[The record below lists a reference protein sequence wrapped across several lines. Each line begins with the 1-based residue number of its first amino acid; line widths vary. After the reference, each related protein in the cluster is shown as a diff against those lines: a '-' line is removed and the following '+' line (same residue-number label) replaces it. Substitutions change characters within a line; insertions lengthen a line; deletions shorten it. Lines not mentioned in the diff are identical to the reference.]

1 MEATAATRIQ
11 HIAMNKIVKKFPGV
25 LAVNNVDFDVHS
37 GEIHALLGENGAG
50 KSTLMKI
57 LYGLYQA
64 DEGTITI
71 DGQSVQVTSPTEA
84 ISHGIGMIHQ
94 HFMLVPS
101 LTVAENVSLGMK
113 SSRGFRLDLDVVS
126 QRLLELSQHYNLHID
141 PSRPIWQLSVGE
153 RQRVEILRALYK
165 GTDLLILDEPTA
177 VLTPQEADN
186 LFDTLRIMAND
197 GHSLVFISHK
207 LNEVLKLTHRISVL
221 RGGTHVAT
229 IPTADA
235 TKEIL
240 AEMMVGHPVV
250 FQYEYEDVV
259 PGKPRLIL
267 DNVTARGETGDERLK
282 HVSFEVRAGEIVGIA
297 GVSGNGQRELAEV
310 ITGLRRV
317 DRGSIT
323 LGKRESI
330 TNAPAARIK
339 DMQVSYIPEE
349 RMEDGIVKE
358 FSITEN
364 YVLRDFRD
372 PKFTRGRWFMNFSA
386 ISELCQRAIK
396 HYEIKTPSQKTKIRN
411 LSGGNIQKLILARE
425 LDAEPEVI
433 IAAQPTR
440 GVDIGAIEYIHRRLL
455 EQRSQGTAILLISED
470 LDEILLLA
478 DRILVM
484 YEGEIV
490 GELKRDE
497 VQIERLGAMMAG
509 AG

>member
-1 MEATAATRIQ
+1 
-11 HIAMNKIVKKFPGV
+11 
-25 LAVNNVDFDVHS
+25 
-37 GEIHALLGENGAG
+37 
-50 KSTLMKI
+50 
-57 LYGLYQA
+57 
-64 DEGTITI
+64 
-71 DGQSVQVTSPTEA
+71 
-84 ISHGIGMIHQ
+84 MIHQ

-101 LTVAENVSLGMK
+101 LTVAENVALGMR
-113 SSRGFRLDLDVVS
+113 STRGFRLDLDIVS

-141 PSRPIWQLSVGE
+141 PSRAIWQLSVGE

-221 RGGTHVAT
+221 RGGAHVAT
-229 IPTADA
+229 IPTAEA

-250 FQYEYEDVV
+250 FQYEYEDVAR
-259 PGKPRLIL
+259 GEPRLSL
-267 DNVTARGETGDERLK
+267 ANVTARGETGDERLK
-282 HVSFEVRAGEIVGIA
+282 EVSFSVHSGEIVGIA
-297 GVSGNGQRELAEV
+297 GVSGNGQRELAEA

-317 DRGSIT
+317 DHGAIRVGA
-323 LGKRESI
+323 KDI

-339 DMQVSYIPEE
+339 DMHVSYIPEE

-358 FSITEN
+358 FTITEN
-364 YVLRDFRD
+364 YVLRDFRHA
-372 PKFTRGRWFMNFSA
+372 KFTRLGWFMNLGTIRQF
-386 ISELCQRAIK
+386 CQEAIK
-396 HYEIKTPSQKTKIRN
+396 RYEIKTPSQKTRIRN

-455 EQRSQGTAILLISED
+455 DQRSKGTAILLISED

-484 YEGEIV
+484 YEGRIV
-490 GELKRDE
+490 GEVPREE
-497 VQIERLGAMMAG
+497 VQIERIGAMMAG

>member
-1 MEATAATRIQ
+1 MEALAKTRIQ
-11 HIAMNKIVKKFPGV
+11 RVAMNRIVKQFPGV
-25 LAVNNVDFDVHS
+25 LAVDQVDFDVHA

-64 DEGTITI
+64 DEGTISI
-71 DGQSVQVTSPTEA
+71 NDQPVHIASPTEA

-101 LTVAENVSLGMK
+101 LTVAENVALGTR
-113 SSRGFRLDLDVVS
+113 STRGFRLDLDVVS

-141 PSRPIWQLSVGE
+141 PTRPIWQLSVGE

-221 RGGTHVAT
+221 RGGAHVAT

-250 FQYEYEDVV
+250 FQYEYEDVTR
-259 PGKPRLIL
+259 GEARLSL
-267 DNVTARGETGDERLK
+267 NGVTARGETGDERLK
-282 HVSFEVRAGEIVGIA
+282 DVSFAVHSGEIVGIA
-297 GVSGNGQRELAEV
+297 GVSGNGQRELAEA

-317 DRGSIT
+317 DRGMISV
-323 LGKRESI
+323 GKHDI
-330 TNAPAARIK
+330 TNAPASRVK
-339 DMQVSYIPEE
+339 DLHVSYIPEE
-349 RMEDGIVKE
+349 RMEDGIVKD
-358 FSITEN
+358 FTVTEN
-364 YVLRDFRD
+364 YVLRDFRTA
-372 PKFTRGRWFMNFSA
+372 KFPRFGWFMNLTA
-386 ISELCQRAIK
+386 IQQFCQEAIK
-396 HYEIKTPSQKTKIRN
+396 RYEIKTPTQKTRVRN

-455 EQRSQGTAILLISED
+455 EQRSMGTAILLISED

-484 YEGEIV
+484 YEGRIV
-490 GELKRDE
+490 GEVLREE
-497 VQIERLGAMMAG
+497 VQIERIGAMMAG